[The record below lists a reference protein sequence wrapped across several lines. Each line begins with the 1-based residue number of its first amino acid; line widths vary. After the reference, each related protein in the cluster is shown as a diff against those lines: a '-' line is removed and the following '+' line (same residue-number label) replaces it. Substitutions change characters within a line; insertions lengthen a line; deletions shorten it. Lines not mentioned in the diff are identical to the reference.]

1 MKVFVG
7 NLAYSLTNEE
17 LSAFFSQFGEVLSAR
32 IIKDRESGRSR
43 GFAFVEFNSEEAV
56 EAALKA
62 TDQEL
67 SGRNLNIRRAEEKVR
82 S

>member
-32 IIKDRESGRSR
+32 IIKDRETGRSR